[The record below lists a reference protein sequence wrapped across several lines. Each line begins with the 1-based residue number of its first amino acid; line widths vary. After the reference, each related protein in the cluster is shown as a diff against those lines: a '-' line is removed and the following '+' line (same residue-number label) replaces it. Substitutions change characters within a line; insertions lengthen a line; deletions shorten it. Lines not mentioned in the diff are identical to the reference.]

1 MSQNQ
6 RALNDYTA
14 DKVNPPK
21 EWVEPKKTAF
31 HISSAAPGQSV
42 DLEHKIQGKEVDTSA
57 K

>member
-42 DLEHKIQGKEVDTSA
+42 DLKHKIQGKEVDTSA